1 MAPTPMAPPTRAPTP
16 SPSPA
21 PPAAPTLPPT
31 PTAPCVPIG
40 NCGALPWCDQMAYIK
55 HCDDEGMKGACPRP
69 FCMAASST
77 PAPTPLAPSPP
88 ALLPPAP
95 ATPAPAPA
103 PQGDCVPTNE
113 GIYNNPAVYG
123 PWCKAASTACPT
135 PMCRRASSL
144 LEVRR
149 HRSQSFR
156 GREVALIQKSAV
168 VESVAW
174 HGAQRLEL

>member
-1 MAPTPMAPPTRAPTP
+1 MAPPTRAPMP

-21 PPAAPTLPPT
+21 PTTAPTLPPT

-55 HCDDEGMKGACPRP
+55 HCDDEGTKGACPRP

-123 PWCKAASTACPT
+123 PWCKAASAVCPA

-149 HRSQSFR
+149 HLSQSFR
-156 GREVALIQKSAV
+156 GRGAALIQTGAV
-168 VESVAW
+168 VESAAW
-174 HGAQRLEL
+174 HGAQELEL